1 MATFPRA
8 CIRGLSALLLG
19 LSGGGVAAEEAVE
32 LRWLGVAGFSI
43 SADDTTLL
51 HDPYL
56 SRPGIWRTLTSW
68 YEPDEAVLAPLFADG
83 SRAPELA
90 RARAILIGHSH
101 FDHLGDAPWIARH
114 TGARVLGSLTS
125 VSIAQAYGVEAAG
138 TERLDPGQVT
148 YVGPFAV
155 RVIRSRHA
163 GVMFGRVPLEGAYE
177 SPPEAPLHALSFPLG
192 DARLYLV
199 THDPSGVR
207 ILLTSSA
214 SLHPPTLHTLRA
226 EQLSVDVLLA
236 ATQGRDAHYARALVA
251 TFRPRLVVPHHYESF
266 FTPLDA
272 PDAAEPSDPEDV
284 AAFEQEVRDAAA
296 AEKLAVEVRRMAL
309 FETLVLP
316 QRALAAHAGE
326 GG

>member
-8 CIRGLSALLLG
+8 WILAAFLLG
-19 LSGGGVAAEEAVE
+19 LLPGSAPAQETVE

-43 SADDTTLL
+43 AADDTTLL

-56 SRPGIWRTLTSW
+56 SRPGIWKTLTSW
-68 YEPDEAVLAPLFADG
+68 YEPDEAVLAPLFASG
-83 SRAPELA
+83 SPAPELA

-101 FDHLGDAPWIARH
+101 FDHMGDAPWIARH

-125 VSIAQAYGVEAAG
+125 VAIAQAYGVANAQ
-138 TERLDPGQVT
+138 TSRVDPGQEEF
-148 YVGPFAV
+148 VGPFRV

-163 GVMFGRVPLEGAYE
+163 GVMFGRVPLEGSYA

-199 THDPSGVR
+199 THEPSGVR

-214 SLHPPTLHTLRA
+214 NVHPPTLHNLRA

-236 ATQGRDAHYARALVA
+236 ATQGRDASYTRALVA

-309 FETLVLP
+309 FEALALP
-316 QRALAAHAGE
+316 QRALAAQIE
-326 GG
+326 GD